1 MYLLIPINSV
11 AIGANAFVTASN
23 TIQLGSDGS
32 GSYPAITNVN
42 TSGVITSG
50 SVTYPNSAIYLV
62 RFYMS
67 VSGLVGRIIFNISK
81 LFYQIIQMIRLCYG
95 WRFINKNNKIL
106 EISRVTNS
114 DPSTIG
120 VYATVYNGN
129 SGAFNANP
137 DGSGGPVTQIWNNNC
152 QRLNLV

>member
-1 MYLLIPINSV
+1 
-11 AIGANAFVTASN
+11 
-23 TIQLGSDGS
+23 
-32 GSYPAITNVN
+32 
-42 TSGVITSG
+42 
-50 SVTYPNSAIYLV
+50 
-62 RFYMS
+62 MS

-129 SGAFNANP
+129 SGAFNANQMVLE
-137 DGSGGPVTQIWNNNC
+137 DQSHKFGTTIANV
-152 QRLNLV
+152 